1 MADPTNK
8 APDGDGSPERARS
21 GEPVQ
26 GHAPTERARF
36 RILVVDDDPL
46 AVRSLVRVLHSG
58 PYELDTAGN
67 VTDALRLAAKHEYA
81 LVISDYRMIG
91 LDGIELCERVR
102 RCTPETQC
110 LLVTAYADVWADL
123 VSRAR
128 SQVFRVFIKPW
139 DVAKLRTAVSEACEE
154 YRQALAQRSRP

>member
-1 MADPTNK
+1 VGVESDDLAQETSAVDRK
-8 APDGDGSPERARS
+8 
-21 GEPVQ
+21 
-26 GHAPTERARF
+26 RF

-46 AVRSLVRVLHSG
+46 AVRSLVRVLHAG

-81 LVISDYRMIG
+81 LVITDYRMVG

-110 LLVTAYADVWADL
+110 LVVTAYSDVWADL
-123 VSRAR
+123 VGRAR

-139 DVAKLRTAVSEACEE
+139 DVAKLRIAVSEACEE
-154 YRQALAQRSRP
+154 YRQALARRPAT